1 VSSQGYFLNRC
12 LISLSRIIGVQL
24 FQGNFRRACVVESNP
39 PIILENQLCGGQ
51 IDPVTLNETGYFRT
65 DGSRTPAPKGYI
77 CPLGQLCQQQTANP
91 HFNVKHFDNVLAAAL
106 EIFIVA
112 STNGWAPLMYNMMD
126 ADFFVSCAF
135 FIICVIILNFWLINL
150 FVGVITSTFS
160 NIRAETNRSAFGAE
174 T

>member
-1 VSSQGYFLNRC
+1 VSNQA
-12 LISLSRIIGVQL
+12 SLFEFPLTSVSRIIGVQS
-24 FQGNFRRACVVESNP
+24 FQGNFRRICVVESVP
-39 PIILENQLCGGQ
+39 PINLTNQLCGGQ
-51 IDPVTLNETGYFRT
+51 IDPVTFNVTGFFQA
-65 DGSRTPAPKGYI
+65 DGGRAPLAKGYI
-77 CPLGQLCQQQTANP
+77 CPLGQRCLEQTFNP
-91 HFNVKHFDNVLAAAL
+91 HNNAENFDNVLAAAL

-126 ADFFVSCAF
+126 ADAFVACFF
-135 FIICVIILNFWLINL
+135 FIACVIVLNFWLINL

>member
-1 VSSQGYFLNRC
+1 MVDSD
-12 LISLSRIIGVQL
+12 
-24 FQGNFRRACVVESNP
+24 P
-39 PIILENQLCGGQ
+39 PIVLENQVCGGQ
-51 IDPVTLNETGYFRT
+51 IDPVTLTPKGYFEASG
-65 DGSRTPAPKGYI
+65 DQTPVPKGYI
-77 CPLGQLCQQQTANP
+77 CPLGQRCLQRSINP
-91 HFNVKHFDNVLAAAL
+91 NFNSKHFDNILAASL

-126 ADFFVSCAF
+126 ADYFVSCLF
-135 FIICVIILNFWLINL
+135 FIVCVIVLNFWLLNL